1 MIFLR
6 RQESKPKRVPFSWEI
21 NMKSISVFCGSSDG
35 NDNEI
40 ITTAYALG
48 KEFAQKNITLVYG
61 AAKIGIMGKVAEGV
75 IENGGETIGVIPT
88 FLKTKEIVHTQLTE
102 LITTDN
108 MHDRKIIMY
117 EKSDGFIIIPGG
129 FGTMDEFFEITT
141 WGQLGLH
148 TKPIGILN
156 INGYYDAL
164 IKQCK
169 VMVER
174 GFLKQENL
182 DAVVIDPT
190 IEGLLNKMN
199 NYKPLPAPK
208 WLNKEGL

>member
-1 MIFLR
+1 
-6 RQESKPKRVPFSWEI
+6 
-21 NMKSISVFCGSSDG
+21 MKSISVFCGSSDG
-35 NDNEI
+35 NDEAI

-48 KEFAQKNITLVYG
+48 KVFAKKSITLVYG
-61 AAKIGIMGKVAEGV
+61 AARIGIMGKVAEGV

-88 FLKTKEIVHTQLTE
+88 FLKTKEIVHAELTE

-164 IKQCK
+164 IEQCK
-169 VMVER
+169 VMVKR

-182 DAVVIDPT
+182 DAVVIDTT

>member
-1 MIFLR
+1 
-6 RQESKPKRVPFSWEI
+6 
-21 NMKSISVFCGSSDG
+21 MKNISVFCGSSEG
-35 NDNEI
+35 NDQEI
-40 ITTAYALG
+40 ISIAYQLG
-48 KEFAQKNITLVYG
+48 KTLADRNIALVYG
-61 AAKIGIMGKVAEGV
+61 AAKIGIMGKVAQGT
-75 IENGGETIGVIPT
+75 IDNNGKTIGVIPH

-108 MHDRKIIMY
+108 MHDRKVIMY
-117 EKSDGFIIIPGG
+117 DKSDGFIIIPGG

-164 IKQCK
+164 ISQCK
-169 VMVER
+169 TMVER

-182 DAVVIDPT
+182 DAVVIDDT
-190 IEGLLNKMN
+190 IDGLLEKMN
-199 NYKPLPAPK
+199 NYVPLPAPK
-208 WLNKEGL
+208 WLNKERL

>member
-1 MIFLR
+1 
-6 RQESKPKRVPFSWEI
+6 
-21 NMKSISVFCGSSDG
+21 MKSISVFCGSSEG
-35 NDNEI
+35 NDAKI
-40 ITTAYALG
+40 ISEAYKLG
-48 KEFAQKNITLVYG
+48 QTFAKRNITLVYG
-61 AAKIGIMGKVAEGV
+61 AAKIGIMGKVAEGA
-75 IENGGETIGVIPT
+75 IDDGGDVIGVIPV
-88 FLKTKEIVHTQLTE
+88 FLKTKEIVHKELTE
-102 LITTDN
+102 LIITQN
-108 MHDRKIIMY
+108 MHDRKILMY
-117 EKSDGFIIIPGG
+117 EKSNGFIIIPGG

-164 IKQCK
+164 IAQCK
-169 VMVER
+169 LMVER

-182 DAVVIDPT
+182 DAVVIDQT
-190 IEGLLNKMN
+190 IEGLLEQMS

>member
-1 MIFLR
+1 VSLNEQVLM
-6 RQESKPKRVPFSWEI
+6 KR
-21 NMKSISVFCGSSDG
+21 ISVFCGSSQG
-35 NDNEI
+35 NDRQIISEAYQLGQTLANE
-40 ITTAYALG
+40 
-48 KEFAQKNITLVYG
+48 NIALVYG
-61 AAKIGIMGKVAEGV
+61 AAKIGVMGKVAQGV
-75 IENGGETIGVIPT
+75 IDKKGKVIGIIPT
-88 FLKTKEIVHTQLTE
+88 FLKTKEIVHTDLTE
-102 LITTDN
+102 LIVTDN
-108 MHDRKIIMY
+108 MHDRKVIMY

-156 INGYYDAL
+156 TSGYYDPL
-164 IKQCK
+164 IAQCK
-169 VMVER
+169 MMVER

-182 DAVVIDPT
+182 DAIVIDT
-190 IEGLLNKMN
+190 SIDGLLYKMN